1 MAARPDRT
9 ARHSRKGA
17 AAPFSTVAARF
28 HALAV
33 RKLYILR
40 ICGLESVDKR
50 SGTFP
55 GIKIANIRGLACEIV
70 DTSPIL
76 RGTARLTL
84 RVRG

>member
-33 RKLYILR
+33 RKLYIL
-40 ICGLESVDKR
+40 GFA
-50 SGTFP
+50 GW
-55 GIKIANIRGLACEIV
+55 N
-70 DTSPIL
+70 
-76 RGTARLTL
+76 RLTSGVAHF
-84 RVRG
+84 RVSSSLISVA